1 MPKPPTA
8 CWSCATAGWSYSGR
22 RFTPTNIEIKARA
35 SDWEAQRRTAAEI
48 AGPAEELLQEDTF
61 FNCPEGRLKLRE
73 QGAKGACLI
82 FYRRGDIKGPK
93 SSEYSFTPVP
103 EPASL
108 KKLLAAAFGSKKTV
122 KKRRTL
128 FLCGR
133 TRIHFDEVEGL
144 GRFIELEVCLREG
157 EDAEAGRTEAEG
169 LMLRLGI
176 AEADLVEGAYGD
188 ML

>member
-1 MPKPPTA
+1 MPVPAAGAGGKDIFCIPEA
-8 CWSCATAGWSYSGR
+8 AT
-22 RFTPTNIEIKARA
+22 PVNIEIKARA
-35 SDWEAQRRTAAEI
+35 SDWDAQRRLAAGLS
-48 AGPAEELLQEDTF
+48 GPAEELLQEDTF

-73 QGAKGACLI
+73 QGEKGSYLI

-93 SSEYSFTPVP
+93 SSEYSFSPVP
-103 EPASL
+103 DPASL
-108 KKLLAAAFGSKKTV
+108 KKVLAAAFGEKKTV

-144 GRFIELEVCLREG
+144 GRFIELEVCLAEG
-157 EDAEAGRTEAEG
+157 EDPEAGRAEAEG
-169 LMLRLGI
+169 LMRRLGI
-176 AEADLVEGAYGD
+176 AEGDLLEGAYGD